1 MPLLNRK
8 VDYALLILCYL
19 HQKETG
25 GCAREIAAQF
35 RLVGLRG
42 HILKDLCQKDYVASH
57 RGVKGGYVLR
67 AAYRWPHRLADL
79 IDALDDTVQ
88 LAECNATP
96 PEGCCDLL
104 DQCPIRGPIGDVHRR
119 IREVLE
125 SVTLADLFQ
134 QSMIDRPLQLDLSRC
149 EKVTRLAT
157 ERTNAWF
164 ADLHGQ
170 SRDDAHRPARARCDV
185 ALFSA
190 NTMATA
196 NSVHVFGQRAAAA
209 VDRARDQVAALIG
222 AETEKSSSRA
232 VRPRAT
238 TSPSRA

>member
-25 GCAREIAAQF
+25 GCAREIAARF
-35 RLVGLRG
+35 KLSRPFVAN
-42 HILKDLCQKDYVASH
+42 ILKDLCQQDYVASH

-67 AAYRWPHRLADL
+67 PHTGGHTLADL

-96 PEGCCDLL
+96 PDGCCDLL
-104 DQCPIRGPIGDVHRR
+104 DQCPIRGPIGEVHRR

-134 QSMIDRPLQLDLSRC
+134 QSMVDQPLQLDLSRC
-149 EKVTRLAT
+149 EK
-157 ERTNAWF
+157 
-164 ADLHGQ
+164 
-170 SRDDAHRPARARCDV
+170 
-185 ALFSA
+185 
-190 NTMATA
+190 
-196 NSVHVFGQRAAAA
+196 
-209 VDRARDQVAALIG
+209 
-222 AETEKSSSRA
+222 
-232 VRPRAT
+232 
-238 TSPSRA
+238 